1 MGHKALYTLRSVPF
15 KQYLQLVEN
24 RKNNF
29 GEYGLA
35 VDEEKMDD
43 YLVNLDVNKLADM
56 KLYPLLKNEVELPR
70 YKEQIKQLVAENISS
85 FSIETKLLCRL
96 KELVVDDRPI
106 DISVYINDSEIY
118 NMLNALSKDDEL
130 YSDVLA
136 MAISRNSNNSTIRSF
151 LLNSIGTLSEE
162 QTEKVASCIEYYIC
176 YGDLLL
182 QLENFGAASYI
193 ANIAK
198 ILTSRRSGVSK
209 MNIKD
214 SLMNYDT
221 IHENLKLESH
231 VILTRFNDWKEY
243 ISSVTLEDVPSLS
256 ISLVGDMKNSS
267 ELQISKHCLGMVE
280 EYLESLDQEAWKHS
294 LVSNDY
300 NFKLLCVYHP
310 KSLAFYID
318 AFKEIMRGYALGNSD
333 TSISN
338 ELTEKAITILN
349 DMGYDCSIVF
359 KEVRDIF
366 VNNSCVNKDKL
377 RYFGKWLFLYGNL
390 EGSKKSLNKILRS
403 EFLDDPEILKLVSEN
418 KTVVKQIM
426 KKTDDTSDFT
436 NKLSALTRQHED
448 DDGLKS
454 LCSYW
459 EIDID
464 GSK

>member
-1 MGHKALYTLRSVPF
+1 
-15 KQYLQLVEN
+15 
-24 RKNNF
+24 
-29 GEYGLA
+29 
-35 VDEEKMDD
+35 
-43 YLVNLDVNKLADM
+43 
-56 KLYPLLKNEVELPR
+56 
-70 YKEQIKQLVAENISS
+70 
-85 FSIETKLLCRL
+85 
-96 KELVVDDRPI
+96 
-106 DISVYINDSEIY
+106 
-118 NMLNALSKDDEL
+118 MLNALSKDDEL
-130 YSDVLA
+130 YPDVLG
-136 MAISRNSNNSTIRSF
+136 MAISRYSSGNVYIRGY
-151 LLNSIGTLSEE
+151 LQNSIGTLTEE
-162 QTEKVASCIEYYIC
+162 QTEKVSSCIEYYIC

-182 QLENFGAASYI
+182 QLDDFSAMQYVADI
-193 ANIAK
+193 ARK
-198 ILTSRRSGVSK
+198 LTTSKYGVSTMDVK
-209 MNIKD
+209 KA
-214 SLMNYDT
+214 LVNYDT

-231 VILTRFNDWKEY
+231 VILTRFNGWKKY

-294 LVSNDY
+294 LDSNDY

-426 KKTDDTSDFT
+426 MKADDTSDFT
-436 NKLSALTRQHED
+436 NKLSALTKQHDD

-454 LCSYW
+454 LCAFW
-459 EIDID
+459 GIDID